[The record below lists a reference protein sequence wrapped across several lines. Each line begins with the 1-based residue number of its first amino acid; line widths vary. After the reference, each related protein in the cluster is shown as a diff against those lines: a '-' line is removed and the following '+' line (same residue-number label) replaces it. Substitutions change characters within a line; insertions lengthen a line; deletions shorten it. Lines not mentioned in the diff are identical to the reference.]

1 MPIAAQCPNC
11 GAPLSETSVLAL
23 APVCENC
30 HTVIT
35 KIGGTLGLT
44 SAYGISDPTITRKRV
59 EADLAV
65 FCDYRNKYVG
75 MLEACKEQLNW
86 GVERYAKLPSRPEL
100 LPVVEVPPLWPLL
113 WRIFVWTIGAWFCWG
128 IVVLVL
134 YLPLLLLCCV
144 ISCVITG
151 SEGAGKEQ
159 AGAIVGFGLCVA
171 LLAPSV
177 VNLTPY
183 FKARAANG
191 KRPAE
196 NVRRQ
201 RAYEAARTEALE
213 AAEPIKAA
221 QDHRLRCQIR
231 ELEGLITTV
240 TEKAEDVR
248 RLLRTL

>member
-1 MPIAAQCPNC
+1 MPIAAQCPSC

-30 HTVIT
+30 RTVIT

-86 GVERYAKLPSRPEL
+86 DVERYAKLPNPPEL
-100 LPVVEVPPLWPLL
+100 LSLKPVPALWPLVGRSL
-113 WRIFVWTIGAWFCWG
+113 LQGLGMFFGLT
-128 IVVLVL
+128 
-134 YLPLLLLCCV
+134 LLLGLV
-144 ISCVITG
+144 GTIS
-151 SEGAGKEQ
+151 SD
-159 AGAIVGFGLCVA
+159 AIVDNTVSIIL
-171 LLAPSV
+171 LLATVAPAAV
-177 VNLTPY
+177 LLTPY
-183 FKARAANG
+183 FKAKAANG

-196 NVRRQ
+196 NARRQ
-201 RAYEAARTEALE
+201 KAYEKAYAEALQ